1 MHNAKLYNFLK
12 CIISKIF
19 FSVNIPRLRENST
32 NNNNE
37 LASILSC
44 CCGNAFFFWAT
55 CKIEK
60 FSRVARNRKKKKQP
74 QSPWEGWGVG
84 CLVGGREFWC
94 GGDRLSYNWKGQHVE
109 SRLLGSL
116 PLSAPLLRPLSLLL
130 RLGG

>member
-12 CIISKIF
+12 CIISNIF

-60 FSRVARNRKKKKQP
+60 FSRVARDRKKKETTAE
-74 QSPWEGWGVG
+74 SLRRLRSGVF
-84 CLVGGREFWC
+84 GGR
-94 GGDRLSYNWKGQHVE
+94 
-109 SRLLGSL
+109 
-116 PLSAPLLRPLSLLL
+116 
-130 RLGG
+130 